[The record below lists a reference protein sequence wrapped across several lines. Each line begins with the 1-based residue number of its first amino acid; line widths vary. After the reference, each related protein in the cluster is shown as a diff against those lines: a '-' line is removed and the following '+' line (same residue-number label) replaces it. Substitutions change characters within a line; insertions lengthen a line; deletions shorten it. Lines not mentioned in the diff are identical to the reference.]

1 VCDDETYRSS
11 WLIIAEKLMMLFYDI
26 VMLDGADS
34 VCSAGTKF
42 SLIFH
47 ASVTPLKTNNA
58 LTNYIV

>member
-1 VCDDETYRSS
+1 
-11 WLIIAEKLMMLFYDI
+11 MMLFYDI